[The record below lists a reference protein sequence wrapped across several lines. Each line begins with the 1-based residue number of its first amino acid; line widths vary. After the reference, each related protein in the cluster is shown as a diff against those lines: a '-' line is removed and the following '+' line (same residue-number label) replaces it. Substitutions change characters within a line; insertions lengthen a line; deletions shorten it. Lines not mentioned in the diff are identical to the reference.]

1 MPAER
6 KPGMDNEFYDWSP
19 ITTRPALT
27 WPADARVALCV
38 ILNLEHYEWSM
49 PEGWFQPP
57 SPGGLGRGTFPDLR
71 SYSHHEYGNRVGI
84 FRVLDILD
92 RYGIPPTVAM
102 DATVAKNYPLLIEEC
117 DKRGAEF
124 IGHGQ
129 TVNRMIT
136 SDMSEEEERQYIRE
150 SVGALEE
157 ATGTRP
163 EGWFGP
169 EYGESTRTPSLLAS
183 EGIRYVCDWPNDE
196 QPYPMK
202 VAEGRLFSLP
212 VHVEVDD
219 IFTQWNRGVSIMHYS
234 QMIRDTFDGLY
245 VDGAETGRTL
255 VLSLHPWLIGQP
267 FRSKYLDIALA
278 HISRHASVWKATGK
292 EIVDWYEEQR

>member
-6 KPGMDNEFYDWSP
+6 KPGMDNDHYDWSP
-19 ITTRPALT
+19 ITTRSPLT

-38 ILNLEHYEWSM
+38 IVSLEHYEWSM
-49 PEGWFQPP
+49 PEGWYQPP

-102 DATVAKNYPLLIEEC
+102 DATVARNYPFLIEEC
-117 DKRGAEF
+117 RKRGAEF

-129 TVNRMIT
+129 TVNRMI
-136 SDMSEEEERQYIRE
+136 SSEMSEEEERQYIHE
-150 SVGALEE
+150 SVEALAE
-157 ATGTRP
+157 ATGARP
-163 EGWFGP
+163 LGWLGP
-169 EYGESTRTPSLLAS
+169 EYGESTRTPGLLAA

-202 VAEGRLFSLP
+202 VAEGKLFSLP
-212 VHVEVDD
+212 VHVEVEDL
-219 IFTQWNRGVSIMHYS
+219 FTQWNRGVSIMHYS
-234 QMIRDTFDGLY
+234 QMTRDTFDGLY
-245 VDGAETGRTL
+245 ADGAETGRTL

-267 FRSKYLDIALA
+267 FRSKYLDLALA
-278 HISRHASVWKATGK
+278 HISGHASVWKATGK
-292 EIVDWYEEQR
+292 EIIDWYEEHL

>member
-6 KPGMDNEFYDWSP
+6 KPGMDNDHYDWSP
-19 ITTRPALT
+19 ITTRPTLT

-57 SPGGLGRGTFPDLR
+57 APGGLGRGTFPDLR

-92 RYGIPPTVAM
+92 RYGIPPTIAM
-102 DATVAKNYPLLIEEC
+102 DTTVAKNYPFLIEQC
-117 DKRGAEF
+117 RKRGAEF

-136 SDMSEEEERQYIRE
+136 SNMSEEEERQYIHE
-150 SVGALEE
+150 SVAAVEE
-157 ATGTRP
+157 ATGVRP
-163 EGWFGP
+163 VGWLGP
-169 EYGESTRTPSLLAS
+169 EYGESTRTPGLLAA

-202 VAEGRLFSLP
+202 VAEGNLFSLP
-212 VHVEVDD
+212 VHVEVEDL
-219 IFTQWNRGVSIMHYS
+219 FTQWNRGVSIMHYS

-245 VDGAETGRTL
+245 ADGAETGRTL

-267 FRSKYLDIALA
+267 FRSKYLDMALA
-278 HISRHASVWKATGK
+278 HISRPAGVWKATGK
-292 EIVDWYEEQR
+292 QIIDWYEAQG

>member
-6 KPGMDNEFYDWSP
+6 KPGMDNDHYDWSP

-38 ILNLEHYEWSM
+38 IVSLEHYEWSM

-102 DATVAKNYPLLIEEC
+102 DATVAQNYPFLIEEC
-117 DKRGAEF
+117 RNRGAEF
-124 IGHGQ
+124 IGHGE
-129 TVNRMIT
+129 TVNRMI
-136 SDMSEEEERQYIRE
+136 SSEMSEEKERQYIHE
-150 SVGALEE
+150 SVEALAE

-163 EGWFGP
+163 LGWLGP
-169 EYGESTRTPSLLAS
+169 EYGESTRTPGLLAA
-183 EGIRYVCDWPNDE
+183 EGIKYVCDWPNDE

-202 VAEGRLFSLP
+202 VAEGKLFSLP
-212 VHVEVDD
+212 VHVEVEDL
-219 IFTQWNRGVSIMHYS
+219 FTQWNRGVSIMHYS

-245 VDGAETGRTL
+245 VDGAETGRIL

-267 FRSKYLDIALA
+267 FRSKYLDLALA
-278 HISRHASVWKATGK
+278 HISRYASVWKTTGK
-292 EIVDWYEEQR
+292 EIIDWYEGHL

>member
-38 ILNLEHYEWSM
+38 ILSLEHYEWSL

-57 SPGGLGRGTFPDLR
+57 APGGLGRGTFPDLR

-102 DATVAKNYPLLIEEC
+102 DATVAKNYPFLIEEC

-129 TVNRMIT
+129 TVTRMIT

-150 SVGALEE
+150 SVEALAE
-157 ATGTRP
+157 ATGERP
-163 EGWFGP
+163 AGWFGP
-169 EYGESTRTPSLLAS
+169 EYGESTRTPSLLAA

-212 VHVEVDD
+212 VHVEVEDL
-219 IFTQWNRGVSIMHYS
+219 FTQWNRGVSIMHYS

-267 FRSKYLDIALA
+267 FRSKYLDLALA
-278 HISRHASVWKATGK
+278 HISRHAGVWKATGK
-292 EIVDWYEEQR
+292 EIVDWYEEQV